1 MKMIDGFFNA
11 ALEKNS
17 DALALSKLFLD
28 LMLFLDPMLHSAEGV
43 HTRSNPQDY
52 KWHPYCSM

>member
-17 DALALSKLFLD
+17 DALALSK
-28 LMLFLDPMLHSAEGV
+28 LFLDPMLHSAEGV